1 MKLKLSI
8 LALSVLAFQGCSI
21 SNENIVQEEPAVE
34 QYIDVNAPIC
44 GEYSDGT
51 KQTFPTLK
59 DLENDPDAHLL
70 HEGPCY

>member
-8 LALSVLAFQGCSI
+8 LALSVLLFQGCSI
-21 SNENIVQEEPAVE
+21 FSNNFAQEELTE

>member
-1 MKLKLSI
+1 M
-8 LALSVLAFQGCSI
+8 VLQGCSVG
-21 SNENIVQEEPAVE
+21 NGYALENGATE

>member
-8 LALSVLAFQGCSI
+8 LALTLLVLQGCGI
-21 SNENIVQEEPAVE
+21 GNGNILQNEATE
-34 QYIDVNAPIC
+34 QYIDVNSPIC

-70 HEGPCY
+70 YDGPCY